1 MKKLV
6 CFLIA
11 LIAVAAT
18 GQTIVGSKHD
28 LRLIGGGTPTG
39 SGLDEVCVV
48 CHTPHQALS
57 ANAQLPLW
65 NRALSLQ
72 ASYGVY
78 DSRRLDSSP
87 EEVGLATLGTAS
99 ATSLCLSC
107 HDGTV
112 SVLNMLNPPAGGT
125 TVVPLSGRIDAA
137 GHIIS
142 RSNLGLSLADD
153 HPVNF
158 VYDTALA
165 EADGHIKDPS
175 ADPAVAELLSDGR
188 VQCSSCHDV
197 HDPTNAPF
205 LVMSNHASALCKTCH
220 HK

>member
-1 MKKLV
+1 MKKPLY
-6 CFLIA
+6 FLIG
-11 LIAVAAT
+11 LIAVGAI

-28 LRLIGGGTPTG
+28 LRLIGGGTATG

-48 CHTPHQALS
+48 CHTPHQPLS

-65 NRALSLQ
+65 NHALSLQ
-72 ASYGVY
+72 ATYGVY
-78 DSRRLDSSP
+78 GSRRLDSSP
-87 EEVGLATLGTAS
+87 EEVGLATLGSAS
-99 ATSLCLSC
+99 TTNLCLSC

-112 SVLNMLNPPAGGT
+112 SVLNLLNPPLGGT
-125 TVVPLSGRIDAA
+125 SVVPVSGRIDAA

-142 RSNLGLSLADD
+142 RSNLGTSLADD

-175 ADPAVAELLSDGR
+175 SDPVVAALLSDGR